1 MQIKTLCF
9 AEPNVDYSEY
19 GFRDNGSEW
28 VYWFNNTRRMYFDKN
43 NLRIYFNCMTTEV
56 LFVFYRLVK
65 DNVIEFKKVIKSH
78 TITLTNEEYEV
89 IMKMRG
95 GK

>member
-9 AEPNVDYSEY
+9 AKPNVDYTKY
-19 GFRDNGSEW
+19 GFKDDGRDCS
-28 VYWFNNTRRMYFDKN
+28 YWFNNTRRMYFDKK
-43 NLRIYFNCMTTEV
+43 NLRVYFNCMTTEV
-56 LFVFYRLVK
+56 LFVFYLLAK
-65 DNVIEFKKVIKSH
+65 DNVIEFKQVTKAH